1 MSSEKTRDETA
12 AAEIYVLSER
22 ITSLLQI
29 AREKPHAF
37 QAIGMAIGNLS
48 TKDIS
53 IDKTLNLISGVA
65 RATAWTRH
73 GTDT

>member
-1 MSSEKTRDETA
+1 MSSEKTHEENV
-12 AAEIYVLSER
+12 AAEIFVLSER
-22 ITSLLQI
+22 ITALLRI

-37 QAIGMAIGNLS
+37 QAIGMAIGNMS
-48 TKDIS
+48 TPDFS